1 MAKRITDLDT
11 LITKVSGVLNRDVY
25 ILDYTYCI
33 GGEETND
40 EKVSEIILELDPD
53 FSNLLKELYPDTKC
67 IYFKKIKESK
77 KNLEENLVLNTDNKT
92 IEILEKKIN
101 NMIRLIGDNNKWNKF
116 TIDENDY
123 ESFFTKKE
131 VIIALDFP
139 TLEKTLEFLDKF
151 KEEKLFVKVGM
162 ELYLQNGPVV
172 IDEIKKRGHKIF
184 LDLKLHDIPN
194 TVYSAAKGLAKF
206 NIDILTV
213 HAAGGSEMLKGA
225 KRAMTE
231 AGVNTK
237 VIAITQLTSTS
248 EEDMRKEQNIQTSIE
263 ESVLNYARLAK
274 ESGIDGVVSS
284 VLETKKIRE
293 QSGEDFIIV
302 NPGIR
307 LAEDS
312 KGDQKRV
319 ATPIDANRDGAS
331 YIVVGR
337 SITGNENPEERYRLI
352 KNMFELGDKYEK

>member
-1 MAKRITDLDT
+1 M
-11 LITKVSGVLNRDVY
+11 
-25 ILDYTYCI
+25 
-33 GGEETND
+33 
-40 EKVSEIILELDPD
+40 
-53 FSNLLKELYPDTKC
+53 
-67 IYFKKIKESK
+67 
-77 KNLEENLVLNTDNKT
+77 
-92 IEILEKKIN
+92 
-101 NMIRLIGDNNKWNKF
+101 
-116 TIDENDY
+116 
-123 ESFFTKKE
+123 KKE

-293 QSGEDFIIV
+293 QSG
-302 NPGIR
+302 
-307 LAEDS
+307 
-312 KGDQKRV
+312 GDQKRV

-352 KNMFELGDKYEK
+352 KNMFEMGDKYVR

>member
-1 MAKRITDLDT
+1 M
-11 LITKVSGVLNRDVY
+11 
-25 ILDYTYCI
+25 
-33 GGEETND
+33 
-40 EKVSEIILELDPD
+40 
-53 FSNLLKELYPDTKC
+53 
-67 IYFKKIKESK
+67 
-77 KNLEENLVLNTDNKT
+77 
-92 IEILEKKIN
+92 
-101 NMIRLIGDNNKWNKF
+101 
-116 TIDENDY
+116 
-123 ESFFTKKE
+123 KKE

-162 ELYLQNGPVV
+162 ELYLQNGPIV

-225 KRAMTE
+225 KRAMIE

-248 EEDMRKEQNIQTSIE
+248 EEDMKKEQNIQTSIE

-274 ESGIDGVVSS
+274 ESGVDGVVSS
-284 VLETKKIRE
+284 VLETN
-293 QSGEDFIIV
+293 FIII

-337 SITGNENPEERYRLI
+337 SITGNANPEERYRLI
-352 KNMFELGDKYEK
+352 KNMFEMGDKYEK